1 MNTFFEENVFIQMV
15 SAAILSGA
23 VISAVLGIIFHG
35 KAKRIET
42 EIKKQFEESM
52 ELFRSKREWKEK
64 SVSELLGPVY
74 MQLDRTKRAFDR
86 WTSKNL
92 YLEMK
97 VIREG
102 NVTIRNLLLEKG
114 HLIPPEA
121 LNEAGKFVEHYDR
134 WLEEFE
140 KQRLTENTDLET
152 PFVFVAPVGYPFPE
166 KSASKFR
173 ELFRGYWKELYAK
186 E

>member
-1 MNTFFEENVFIQMV
+1 MDGFFQNTFIQMV

-23 VISAVLGIIFHG
+23 VISAILGIMFQG
-35 KAKRIET
+35 RAKRIEA
-42 EIKKQFEESM
+42 EIKNQFEESL
-52 ELFRSKREWKEK
+52 ESFRSKREWKEK
-64 SVSELLGPVY
+64 SVSELLGPIY
-74 MQLDRTKRAFDR
+74 MQLDRTERAFNR

-102 NVTIRNLLLEKG
+102 NSTIRDLLLEKG
-114 HLIPPEA
+114 HLIPPQA
-121 LNEAGKFVEHYDR
+121 LNEAGKLIEHYDR

-140 KQRLTENTDLET
+140 KQRLTDNPDLET
-152 PFVFVAPVGYPFPE
+152 PFVFVGPAGYPFPRE
-166 KSASKFR
+166 AQSKFR
-173 ELFRGYWKELYAK
+173 ELFKRYWEELYAK